1 MPGSGPATW
10 ESLAAAASTAPER
23 LNCTGDEPLH
33 RPSVAVL
40 ACSDARVPPTLVFD
54 QPAGELFV
62 VRVAGNTA
70 TPTALASLDYA
81 VEHLGVELVVVLGHT
96 ACGAIAAAL
105 AGACEGTYNPITG
118 PICALARRSGISD
131 PDELSARNVVEAIE
145 AIGRHDG
152 PAGVAV
158 RVGTL
163 TVRGAIHDVRGGALH
178 LLDTPTDLG
187 MAAPPVHE
195 SEPSPDR
202 QEAVPTSGAPL

>member
-1 MPGSGPATW
+1 MPGSGAATW
-10 ESLAAAASTAPER
+10 DSLTAAAATAPER
-23 LNCTGDEPLH
+23 LNRTGDEPLH

-96 ACGAIAAAL
+96 ACGAIGAAL

-131 PDELSARNVVEAIE
+131 PDELAARNVIEAIE
-145 AIGRHDG
+145 AIGCHDG
-152 PAGVAV
+152 PAGEAA
-158 RVGTL
+158 RAGTL
-163 TVRGAIHDVRGGALH
+163 TVRGAIHDVRHGALH
-178 LLDTPTDLG
+178 LLETSTDLG
-187 MAAPPVHE
+187 ATGSAPSD
-195 SEPSPDR
+195 SEPSPGR
-202 QEAVPTSGAPL
+202 MEAAPTTGAPR

>member
-1 MPGSGPATW
+1 MPGRGLDTW

-23 LNCTGDEPLH
+23 LNSTGDEPLH

-81 VEHLGVELVVVLGHT
+81 VEHLGVDLVVVLGHT
-96 ACGAIAAAL
+96 ACGAIGAAL

-131 PDELSARNVVEAIE
+131 PDELAERNVLEAVEAI
-145 AIGRHDG
+145 ARHHG
-152 PAGVAV
+152 P
-158 RVGTL
+158 VGLAARSGEL

-178 LLDTPTDLG
+178 LVGTPSDHGTI
-187 MAAPPVHE
+187 P
-195 SEPSPDR
+195 EPSTGR
-202 QEAVPTSGAPL
+202 REATSTAGAPR